1 MYLLGGDIDMATMQS
16 PEFELAA
23 LLAMGV
29 YMPVSM
35 MFWHAPALVQW
46 HAVSPIKSLFFSLM
60 GCWRNIRAFTVYT
73 VVWFGVFMSIALL
86 IAFVGLLLGSED
98 GVSVLLFPALLV
110 TAAAFFASILFSF
123 EACFDATEVVLA

>member
-1 MYLLGGDIDMATMQS
+1 
-16 PEFELAA
+16 
-23 LLAMGV
+23 
-29 YMPVSM
+29 
-35 MFWHAPALVQW
+35 APALVQW
-46 HAVSPIKSLFFSLM
+46 HAVSPVKSLFFSLM
-60 GCWRNIRAFTVYT
+60 GCWRNIRAFTIYT